1 MPKIAFIGAGSFEFT
16 RSLVRDLLSYP
27 ALAGSDLCLMDIDQ
41 QRLDYVERS
50 VTRLIRVGG
59 YPARVMTTTRR
70 AEALEGANGVLCT
83 ILQGG
88 VQVWRNDIEIPKR
101 YGVDLNVGDTR
112 GPAGIFRALRTIPVM
127 LDIGR
132 DIERLCP
139 EATLLNYT
147 NPMAML
153 CKALQAYTGIQATGL
168 CHSVQG
174 TAEMLARW
182 IGAPIS
188 EISYLCAGI
197 NHQAWFLRF
206 LWNGLDAY
214 PLIRQAVQRPEI
226 YNEEQVRNEMFL
238 RLDYY
243 VTESSGHNSEYNP
256 WFRKRPDLLERYCTH
271 GTGWNPGH
279 HGYILKEYLRREQT
293 WKSEIEAQLARPV
306 NLARGKEYAAG
317 IFDALFGDGTLYKFN
332 GNVRNF
338 GIIDNLPAGCCAEVP
353 VLASPFGLEPMRVGA
368 LPAHLAALNT
378 LNAVSED
385 LAVEGAVE
393 GDRRKVFH
401 AVTLDPLTSA
411 VLSLQEIHN
420 MVEEMFAQN
429 RDWLPQ
435 FKTI

>member
-27 ALAGSDLCLMDIDQ
+27 ALAGSDLYLMDIDE
-41 QRLDYVERS
+41 QRLGHIERS
-50 VTRLIRVGG
+50 VTRLVQAGG
-59 YPARVMTTTRR
+59 YSARIVATTKRT
-70 AEALEGANGVLCT
+70 EALEGADGVICT

-88 VQVWRNDIEIPKR
+88 VQVWRHDIEIPKR

-132 DIERLCP
+132 DVEGLCP
-139 EATLLNYT
+139 RATLLNYT

-153 CKALQAYTGIQATGL
+153 CKALQTYTSVRAIGL

-182 IGAPIS
+182 IGAPTS

-206 LWNGLDAY
+206 LWNGSDAY
-214 PLIRQAVQRPEI
+214 PLIRQAVRRPEI

-238 RLDYY
+238 HLDYF

-256 WFRKRPDLLERYCTH
+256 WFRKRPDLLEKYCTY
-271 GTGWNPGH
+271 GTGWNPGR
-279 HGYILKEYLRREQT
+279 HGYILNEYLQREQT
-293 WKSEIEAQLARPV
+293 WKREIETELARPV
-306 NLARGKEYAAG
+306 DLQRGKEYASG
-317 IFDALFGDGTLYKFN
+317 VFNALFGDGALFKFN
-332 GNVRNF
+332 GNVRNL
-338 GIIDNLPAGCCAEVP
+338 GLIDNLPAGSCVEVP
-353 VLASPFGLEPMRVGA
+353 ALASRFGIEALRVGA

-378 LNAVSED
+378 LSAVSED

-401 AVTLDPLTSA
+401 AVALDPLTSA
-411 VLSLQEIHN
+411 VLSLQEIHS
-420 MVEEMFAQN
+420 MVEELFAQN

-435 FKTI
+435 FRTV